1 MPEMQTSMEAVRLN
15 PLIPAYKEKFI
26 KDIKKED
33 IKIAVSGII
42 VSKDNGK
49 IVIDDT
55 TGNIPVE
62 IETELEMNKFV
73 RVFGVLIPYD
83 DGFEV
88 QGHII
93 QDLSELDI
101 EKYMKVKALLQ

>member
-1 MPEMQTSMEAVRLN
+1 MPKVQTPMEAIRLN
-15 PLIPAYKEKFI
+15 PLIPAYKEKFV

-42 VSKDNGK
+42 VSKDDGK

-55 TGNIPVE
+55 TGNVPVE
-62 IETELEMNKFV
+62 IKTELEMNKFV
-73 RVFGVLIPYD
+73 RIFGVLIPYD
-83 DGFEV
+83 DGFEI

-93 QDLSELDI
+93 QDLSEVDP
-101 EKYMKVKALLQ
+101 EKYMKVKSLLQ

>member
-1 MPEMQTSMEAVRLN
+1 
-15 PLIPAYKEKFI
+15 
-26 KDIKKED
+26 
-33 IKIAVSGII
+33 
-42 VSKDNGK
+42 
-49 IVIDDT
+49 
-55 TGNIPVE
+55 
-62 IETELEMNKFV
+62 MNKFV